1 MRKYLSHPV
10 DMTPTDWAVDAI
22 VAAGAF
28 GFACLQLTF
37 ANALLVPDELL
48 RRLFGLMGPI
58 SPAMALG
65 AVALTTLP
73 LVLRRRFPWPV
84 LGLTLMAWA
93 LFQPSVGA
101 AALSLAGPL
110 AALFTLACERPRGET
125 LAAAGCVL
133 AVLLLPQALGALA
146 PTRPG
151 PGAPVKPQ
159 DVSALMLV
167 QNVAL
172 TLVASFAGYALHVR
186 QDYLRAAEERAEE
199 AERTREATARRRV
212 EEERLRIAREV
223 HDITAHSLSAVSIQ
237 AAAAERLVEA
247 DPPAAKEAIGQVR
260 AIAKDALDEMRA
272 IVGVLRSGGDRM
284 PTQGTDRLGDL
295 AVYLADAGVEAVV
308 DASAYQRAV
317 VPAYIDVALFS
328 MAREAVTNVV
338 RHAGASRSWVRLATA
353 EAPGG
358 GLEARLSVEDD
369 GCGIAPAAMSA
380 GHGLEGLAERAA
392 LLGGTLAVGPRAA
405 AAEGAQG
412 RGGEGGAV
420 AGVGGRGVG
429 TGPAALAGSA
439 GGAGGAGSVGG
450 AAGGA
455 SNAAGADADVG
466 GTCVR
471 VAIPLAP
478 PPGRAGEGRR

>member
-110 AALFTLACERPRGET
+110 AALFT
-125 LAAAGCVL
+125 
-133 AVLLLPQALGALA
+133 QALGALA

-420 AGVGGRGVG
+420 AGDGGRGVG

>member
-10 DMTPTDWAVDAI
+10 EMTPTDWAVDAI

-110 AALFTLACERPRGET
+110 AALFTLACERSRGET

-133 AVLLLPQALGALA
+133 AVLLLLPQALGALA

-295 AVYLADAGVEAVV
+295 AAYLADAGVEAVV

-412 RGGEGGAV
+412 LGGEGGAV
-420 AGVGGRGVG
+420 AGDGGRGAG

-439 GGAGGAGSVGG
+439 GGAGGAGSTVV
-450 AAGGA
+450 AGGA
-455 SNAAGADADVG
+455 SDAADVDVG